1 MTAVSTILS
10 EPEAAIDPV
19 SLPQWQADSQ
29 LSIHS
34 LSFDYGEKSVLK
46 RYCIGGPRISK
57 NWDAIGMSGS
67 GKSTLINNLSGFLI
81 PKERRNY
88 F

>member
-1 MTAVSTILS
+1 MRLLDGKNAMTAVSTILS

-19 SLPQWQADSQ
+19 SLPQWQADSE

-46 RYCIGGPRISK
+46 DIALEGPKGFQKVGSCR
-57 NWDAIGMSGS
+57 MSGS
-67 GKSTLINNLSGFLI
+67 GKSS
-81 PKERRNY
+81 
-88 F
+88 

>member
-19 SLPQWQADSQ
+19 SLPQWQADSE

-46 RYCIGGPRISK
+46 DIALEVKDFK
-57 NWDAIGMSGS
+57 NWDHWDEWLW
-67 GKSTLINNLSGFLI
+67 KINADQ
-81 PKERRNY
+81 
-88 F
+88 